1 MDHPD
6 NATVRSAVGFVGDA
20 CWVIG
25 GDNGWHRYPGR
36 RVREAVRVLIAWTTI
51 AHPPIEILAN
61 LQPTE
66 DRATYHGTMDHPDN
80 ATVRSAVGFVGDA
93 CWLIEG
99 G

>member
-6 NATVRSAVGFVGDA
+6 
-20 CWVIG
+20 
-25 GDNGWHRYPGR
+25 R

-51 AHPPIEILAN
+51 AHPPIEIVAN
-61 LQPTE
+61 RQPIK
-66 DRATYHGTMDHPDN
+66 DRATYLGAIDHLDN
-80 ATVRSAVGFVGDA
+80 TTVRSAVGFVGDA